1 LSSVVIAS
9 SVPRFRRGG
18 WMFLLPAGVPFI
30 AFVLWPLIHG
40 VALGF
45 FDVQLGE
52 TRFVGLANYRR
63 LLDDETFWAA
73 VQNTCGFVVL
83 VVPTV
88 WMLSLGISALVY
100 PMGSFARSFFRFAF
114 YVPVVAG
121 GVCLAMVWMWIFDQ
135 QYGLLNHITG
145 SLLGVQVDWL
155 GRTDTA
161 LASLAVV
168 VISWSL
174 GQPIII
180 FLAAL
185 GGIPPELHE
194 AARIDGA
201 GPLRRFWHVTLPL
214 LRPASLFVLVTQ
226 TIGVFQVFVVVLL
239 LTVNGGPAHSTR
251 TIVYGMYETA
261 FTPMYDFDYAAA
273 QGSVLLVALGTIA
286 VLQFRLLGRQTRLD

>member
-1 LSSVVIAS
+1 MSTLGMGKRGSS
-9 SVPRFRRGG
+9 FGG
-18 WMFLLPAGVPFI
+18 WLFVLPAAIPFV
-30 AFVLWPLIHG
+30 AFVLWPLVHG
-40 VALGF
+40 VALSF
-45 FDVQLGE
+45 FDVQLGG
-52 TRFVGLANYRR
+52 TTFVGLENYRR
-63 LLDDETFWAA
+63 MVADETFWSA
-73 VQNTCGFVVL
+73 VRNTCYFVAL

-88 WMLSLGISALVY
+88 WAGSLLIATIVFPLGRW
-100 PMGSFARSFFRFAF
+100 ARSFFRFAF

-121 GVCLAMVWMWIFDQ
+121 GVCLAMVWMWIFND
-135 QYGLLNHITG
+135 QYGLLNYVGGELAGIR
-145 SLLGVQVDWL
+145 LDWL

-161 LASLAVV
+161 LPSLAVV
-168 VISWSL
+168 VITWSL

-201 GPLRRFWHVTLPL
+201 GPVRRFWHVTLPL

-239 LTVNGGPAHSTR
+239 LTVNGGPANATR

-273 QGSVLLVALGTIA
+273 QGSVLLVVLALVA
-286 VLQFRLLGRQTRLD
+286 VVQFRLLGRQTSWD

>member
-1 LSSVVIAS
+1 
-9 SVPRFRRGG
+9 
-18 WMFLLPAGVPFI
+18 MFLLPAGVPFI

>member
-1 LSSVVIAS
+1 MSVTTS
-9 SVPRFRRGG
+9 NTTVPTFRRGG
-18 WMFLLPAGVPFI
+18 WVFLLPAGLPFL
-30 AFVLWPLIHG
+30 AFVLWPLVHG
-40 VALGF
+40 IALGF
-45 FDVQLGE
+45 FDVQLSD
-52 TRFVGLANYRR
+52 TRFVGLSNYRR
-63 LLDDETFWAA
+63 LLGDETFWSA
-73 VQNTCGFVVL
+73 VGNTCQFVAL

-88 WMLSLGISALVY
+88 WVLGLGISALVF
-100 PMGSFARSFFRFAF
+100 PMGAWARSFFRFAF

-121 GVCLAMVWMWIFDQ
+121 GVCLAMVWMWIFNPS
-135 QYGLLNHITG
+135 YGLLNYVTG
-145 SLLGVQVDWL
+145 SLTGVEVDWL
-155 GRTDTA
+155 GRVDTA
-161 LASLAVV
+161 LPSLAVV

-185 GGIPPELHE
+185 GGISPELYE

-214 LRPASLFVLVTQ
+214 LRPASLFVVVTQ

-273 QGSVLLVALGTIA
+273 QGTVLLVALGLIA
-286 VLQFRLLGRQTRLD
+286 VVQFRLFGRQTALD

>member
-1 LSSVVIAS
+1 MSSAAIET
-9 SVPRFRRGG
+9 VPRFRRGG
-18 WMFLLPAGVPFI
+18 WMFLLPAAIPFV

-45 FDVQLGE
+45 FDVQLRE
-52 TRFVGLANYRR
+52 TRFIGLENYYR
-63 LLDDETFWAA
+63 LIGDETFWAA
-73 VQNTCGFVVL
+73 VKNTCGFVVL

-88 WMLSLGISALVY
+88 WVLSLGVSAVGF
-100 PMGSFARSFFRFAF
+100 PMGRWARSFFRFAF

-121 GVCLAMVWMWIFDQ
+121 GVCLAMVWLWIFDQ
-135 QYGLLNHITG
+135 RYGLLNHVTG
-145 SLLGVQVDWL
+145 SLLGLELDWL

-161 LASLAVV
+161 LPSLAVV

-185 GGIPPELHE
+185 GGIPPELYE

-239 LTVNGGPAHSTR
+239 LTVNGGPAHGTR

-286 VLQFRLLGRQTRLD
+286 ILQFRLLGRKTRLD

>member
-1 LSSVVIAS
+1 MSSVVIAS

-201 GPLRRFWHVTLPL
+201 GPLRRFWHVPLPL

>member
-1 LSSVVIAS
+1 MSSVVIAS

>member
-1 LSSVVIAS
+1 MSSAAIET
-9 SVPRFRRGG
+9 VPRFRRGG
-18 WMFLLPAGVPFI
+18 WMFLLPAAIPFV

-45 FDVQLGE
+45 FDVQLRE
-52 TRFVGLANYRR
+52 TRFIGLENYHR
-63 LLDDETFWAA
+63 LIGDETFWAA
-73 VQNTCGFVVL
+73 VKNTCGFVVL

-88 WMLSLGISALVY
+88 WVLSLGVSAVVF
-100 PMGSFARSFFRFAF
+100 PMGRWARSFFRFAF

-121 GVCLAMVWMWIFDQ
+121 GVCLAMVWLWIFDQ
-135 QYGLLNHITG
+135 RYGLLNHVTG
-145 SLLGVQVDWL
+145 SLLGLELDWL
-155 GRTDTA
+155 GRTATA
-161 LASLAVV
+161 LPSLAVV
-168 VISWSL
+168 VLSWSL

-185 GGIPPELHE
+185 GGIPPELYE

-239 LTVNGGPAHSTR
+239 LTVNGGPAHGTR

-286 VLQFRLLGRQTRLD
+286 ILQFRLLGRKTRLD

>member
-1 LSSVVIAS
+1 MSTLVMTKRGSSV
-9 SVPRFRRGG
+9 GG
-18 WMFLLPAGVPFI
+18 WLFVLPAGIPFVV
-30 AFVLWPLIHG
+30 FVLWPLVHG
-40 VALGF
+40 VALSF
-45 FDVQLGE
+45 FDVQLGGTE
-52 TRFVGLANYRR
+52 FVGLENYRR
-63 LLDDETFWAA
+63 MAGDETFWSA
-73 VQNTCGFVVL
+73 VRNTCCFVAL

-88 WMLSLGISALVY
+88 WAGSLLIAAVVFPLGRW
-100 PMGSFARSFFRFAF
+100 ARSFFRFAF

-121 GVCLAMVWMWIFDQ
+121 GVCLAMVWMWIFND
-135 QYGLLNHITG
+135 QYGLLNYVTG
-145 SLLGVQVDWL
+145 ELAGIELDWL

-161 LASLAVV
+161 LPSLAMV
-168 VISWSL
+168 VITWSL

-201 GPLRRFWHVTLPL
+201 GPCRRFWHVTLPL

-239 LTVNGGPAHSTR
+239 LTVNGGPANATR

-273 QGSVLLVALGTIA
+273 QGSVLLVVLALVA
-286 VLQFRLLGRQTRLD
+286 VVQFRFLGRQTSWD

>member
-1 LSSVVIAS
+1 MSSAAIET
-9 SVPRFRRGG
+9 VPPFRRGG
-18 WMFLLPAGVPFI
+18 WMFLLPAAIPFV

-45 FDVQLGE
+45 FDVQLRE
-52 TRFVGLANYRR
+52 TRFIGLENYYR
-63 LLDDETFWAA
+63 LIGDETFWAA
-73 VQNTCGFVVL
+73 VKNTCGFVGL
-83 VVPTV
+83 GVPTV
-88 WMLSLGISALVY
+88 WVLSLGVSAVVF
-100 PMGSFARSFFRFAF
+100 PMGRWARSFFRFAF

-121 GVCLAMVWMWIFDQ
+121 GVCLAMVWLWIFDQ
-135 QYGLLNHITG
+135 RYGLLNHVTG
-145 SLLGVQVDWL
+145 SLLGLELDWL

-161 LASLAVV
+161 LPSLAVV

-185 GGIPPELHE
+185 GGIPPELYE

-239 LTVNGGPAHSTR
+239 LTVNGGPAHGTR

-286 VLQFRLLGRQTRLD
+286 ILQFRLLGRKTRLD

>member
-1 LSSVVIAS
+1 MSSVAIETT
-9 SVPRFRRGG
+9 VPRFRRGG
-18 WMFLLPAGVPFI
+18 WIFLLPAGVPFV

-45 FDVQLGE
+45 FDVQLSE
-52 TRFVGLANYRR
+52 TRFIGFDNYRR

-73 VQNTCGFVVL
+73 VGNTCGFVVL

-88 WMLSLGISALVY
+88 WVLSLGISALVY
-100 PMGSFARSFFRFAF
+100 PMGGFARSFFRFAF
-114 YVPVVAG
+114 YIPVVAG

-135 QYGLLNHITG
+135 QYGLLNYVTG
-145 SLLGVQVDWL
+145 TVLGVEVDWL

-273 QGSVLLVALGTIA
+273 QGSVLLVALGAIA
-286 VLQFRLLGRQTRLD
+286 IVQFRLLGRRTRLD

>member
-1 LSSVVIAS
+1 MSSAAIET
-9 SVPRFRRGG
+9 VPRFRRGG

-161 LASLAVV
+161 LASSAVV

>member
-1 LSSVVIAS
+1 MSSVATHPMRS
-9 SVPRFRRGG
+9 THRLGG
-18 WMFLLPAGVPFI
+18 WLFLLPAGIPFA
-30 AFVLWPLIHG
+30 AFVLWPLVHG
-40 VALGF
+40 VALSF
-45 FDVQLGE
+45 FDVRLRE
-52 TRFVGLANYRR
+52 TEFIGWENYRR

-73 VQNTCGFVVL
+73 VKNTCKFVLL

-88 WMLSLGISALVY
+88 WGLSLGISALVY
-100 PMGSFARSFFRFAF
+100 PMGRWARAFFRFAF

-121 GVCLAMVWMWIFDQ
+121 GVCLAMVWMWIFNG
-135 QYGLLNHITG
+135 QYGLLNYLTG
-145 SLLGVQVDWL
+145 EWLGVEADWL

-161 LASLAVV
+161 LPSLAAVV
-168 VISWSL
+168 VTWSL

-201 GPLRRFWHVTLPL
+201 GPIRRFWHVTLPL

-226 TIGVFQVFVVVLL
+226 TIGVFQVFVVILL
-239 LTVNGGPAHSTR
+239 LTVNGGPANATR
-251 TIVYGMYETA
+251 TVVYGMYETA

-273 QGSVLLVALGTIA
+273 QGSLLLVALGTIA
-286 VLQFRLLGRQTRLD
+286 VVQFRLLGRQTTMD

>member
-1 LSSVVIAS
+1 MSSVVIAS

-18 WMFLLPAGVPFI
+18 GMFLLPAGVPFI